1 MHKNY
6 DFCWFWFDFA
16 GEEALVCDDEDEV
29 VHVKAQQVPLLGGD
43 DNGETFDQKPGDAGW
58 EEQWAQPCHH
68 NQSFVVF
75 PHFCL
80 LRLVPQQFMLLSVG
94 SSNRW

>member
-29 VHVKAQQVPLLGGD
+29 VHVKAQQVPLLGGIP
-43 DNGETFDQKPGDAGW
+43 NM
-58 EEQWAQPCHH
+58 
-68 NQSFVVF
+68 V
-75 PHFCL
+75 
-80 LRLVPQQFMLLSVG
+80 
-94 SSNRW
+94 